1 MVVSLVF
8 GERTV
13 AIGGGVA
20 PCSIAEDVVDGEGDD
35 ATVDAEGGSGVR

>member
-13 AIGGGVA
+13 AIRGGVA
-20 PCSIAEDVVDGEGDD
+20 PCPAAEVVEGEGDV
-35 ATVDAEGGSGVR
+35 AAIDAEGGSGVR